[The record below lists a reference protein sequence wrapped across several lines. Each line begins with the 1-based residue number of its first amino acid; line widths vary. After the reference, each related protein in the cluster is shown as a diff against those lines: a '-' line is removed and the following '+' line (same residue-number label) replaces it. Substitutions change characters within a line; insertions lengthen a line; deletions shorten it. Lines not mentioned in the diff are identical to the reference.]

1 MCGSRYEIG
10 GSGPVDL
17 QTVDPRTL
25 DPQTLHLQISA
36 VPDPTSPDKCGS
48 RSEIGGS
55 SPVDPQTLD
64 FQNPLFRVLCRQGVI
79 MFPVSDFSRSVLV
92 LRLRN

>member
-1 MCGSRYEIG
+1 MADLPA
-10 GSGPVDL
+10 SGNDDEEARHENPG
-17 QTVDPRTL
+17 
-25 DPQTLHLQISA
+25 A

-64 FQNPLFRVLCRQGVI
+64 FLNPLFRVLCRQGVI

-92 LRLRN
+92 LGIQDFEIKHTSPPK